1 MCPLSPSLSSTE
13 ISTHNRFA
21 GEGGERRG
29 ERTGRSFAVGEIC
42 TELDFAG
49 MDLAPTPPSFFA
61 GPSSPLCPWI
71 WPWLLACCAY
81 APTDLNLATR
91 MAKAYSWPHAG
102 PSFSGFFAF
111 CYVPCCYAGGFEL
124 GHSHAQCL
132 FLAACWI
139 SWPRCTTSTSWP
151 WSATPAPSPPPVDV
165 ASGREECKISG

>member
-1 MCPLSPSLSSTE
+1 MGGLRCFKRKTQSPTAEANARPILRRWSVGTQKCVPSLRLSPQPKYLRTTVSRARE
-13 ISTHNRFA
+13 
-21 GEGGERRG
+21 GERRG

-42 TELDFAG
+42 TELDFVG

-71 WPWLLACCAY
+71 WPRLLACCAY

-102 PSFSGFFAF
+102 PSFNGFFAF
-111 CYVPCCYAGGFEL
+111 CYVPWCYAGGFEL

-132 FLAACWI
+132 FLGACWI
-139 SWPRCTTSTSWP
+139 
-151 WSATPAPSPPPVDV
+151 
-165 ASGREECKISG
+165 